1 MATVL
6 TINLFDQITS
16 ATARNLADQLATTPV
31 TTPVE
36 IRVNS
41 PGGDL
46 AATLAMIS
54 LLEQRP
60 TTIKVDGI
68 AASAASLLC
77 CAGRCIAARNAL
89 FMIHAPWCATSGNAR
104 ELREATAGL
113 EKFEQQTVGIYARKT
128 GKPEREIARLLDGGE
143 TWLDAHEAKRF
154 GVCDEI
160 TEGTGAVANWGFL
173 NPPKH
178 LVAMAMAESSAAVEF
193 NSSPALRQEFGTIGA
208 YSAYRRAVTRGS
220 VVNYQSP
227 PMINPQLGFEAQFR
241 ASPALQAEFGDVEIY
256 AAFRRAQQNCR
267 LSGRGLVG

>member
-1 MATVL
+1 MATAL
-6 TINLFDQITS
+6 TINLFSEINS
-16 ATARNLADQLATTPV
+16 ATARNLADQLATTPI
-31 TTPVE
+31 TTPIE

-46 AATLAMIS
+46 AAVLGMLS
-54 LLEQRP
+54 LLESRP
-60 TTIKVDGI
+60 TTIRVDGI

-77 CAGRCIAARNAL
+77 CAGRCVASRNSL
-89 FMIHAPWCATSGNAR
+89 FMVHAPWTNASGDAKQ
-104 ELREATAGL
+104 LRETVAGL
-113 EKFEQQTVGIYARKT
+113 EKFQAKTVGIYARKT
-128 GKPEREIARLLDGGE
+128 GRSEREIARLLDGGE

>member
-1 MATVL
+1 MATAL

-16 ATARNLADQLATTPV
+16 ATARGLADQLATTPV

-46 AATLAMIS
+46 AAALAMIS
-54 LLEQRP
+54 LLESRP
-60 TTIKVDGI
+60 TTVRVDGI

-89 FMIHAPWCATSGNAR
+89 FMIHAPWGATSGNAR

-113 EKFEQQTVGIYARKT
+113 EKFQAQTVGIYARKT
-128 GKPEREIARLLDGGE
+128 GKSEREIARLLDSGE
-143 TWLDAHEAKRF
+143 TWMDATEAKRF

-160 TEGTGAVANWGFL
+160 TETTGAVANLASL

-178 LVAMAMAESSAAVEF
+178 LVAMSLAGHSAAVEF
-193 NSSPALRQEFGTIGA
+193 NSSPALRQEFGSLAVYT
-208 YSAYRRAVTRGS
+208 AYRRAVTRGS
-220 VVNYQSP
+220 VVNYQTP
-227 PMINPQLGFEAQFR
+227 PMVNPMLSFEAQFR

-256 AAFRRAQQNCR
+256 SAYRRAQQNCR
-267 LSGRGLVG
+267 LSGRGLAV

>member
-1 MATVL
+1 MQFT
-6 TINLFDQITS
+6 LFDQITS

-46 AATLAMIS
+46 AAALAMIS

-60 TTIKVDGI
+60 ATIRVDGI

-77 CAGRCIAARNAL
+77 CAGRCVASRNSL
-89 FMIHAPWCATSGNAR
+89 FMIHPPWLSSASGDAKQ
-104 ELREATAGL
+104 LRETVAGL
-113 EKFEQQTVGIYARKT
+113 EKFEVQTVGVYARKT
-128 GKPEREIARLLDGGE
+128 GRSEREIARLLDSGE
-143 TWLDAHEAKRF
+143 TWMDATEAKRF

-160 TEGTGAVANWGFL
+160 TEGTGVVGNWGFL

-178 LVAMAMAESSAAVEF
+178 LIAMALAGSSAAVEF
-193 NSSPALRQEFGTIGA
+193 NSSPALRQEFGTLA
-208 YSAYRRAVTRGS
+208 VYSAYRRAVTRGS

-227 PMINPQLGFEAQFR
+227 PMVNPRLTIEAQFR

-256 AAFRRAQQNCR
+256 SAYRRAQQNCR
-267 LSGRGLVG
+267 LSGRGLHL